1 MSKLNNHAASAMS
14 LSKQKASINSTASDA
29 DLVEPATAEASAL
42 GADGWRKLGY
52 DRYLAYFN
60 LVYLMFL
67 FFPLFINPYGGAKQ
81 VWVTLGSLVI
91 FLPLHFLSYRR
102 ERRFAIYIA
111 SSMVLLC
118 YAVTPF
124 NYGANTYLIFGVIT
138 AAYACKPKAAL
149 AFLVVS
155 LVLLELLAT
164 YLEFPISY
172 RVATPIMASM
182 LVIYTLYNRKIESN
196 NHILRLSQQEVQRL
210 AQSAERERIGRDL
223 HDVLGHTLSL
233 IVMKSE
239 LASRLMERDAQA
251 AATQIREVEKVARDA
266 LSQIRIAVSGIRLA
280 GLEAELANARLA
292 LLTADVQLHYQLAPV
307 TLASEVETVFALAV
321 REAVTNIIRHAKA
334 QRVEIELISQKN
346 SLQLHISD
354 DGSGHALGTL
364 MPGNGL
370 KGMRERLLLL
380 GGELTIDTG
389 PQGGVRL
396 SLSCP
401 KFENKNI
408 TSVLTSSD

>member
-1 MSKLNNHAASAMS
+1 MS
-14 LSKQKASINSTASDA
+14 LSNRKITSSQAAPT
-29 DLVEPATAEASAL
+29 LVEHERPTQGVRDIASN
-42 GADGWRKLGY
+42 GWRAAGK
-52 DRYLAYFN
+52 DKYLAYFN

-81 VWVTLGSLVI
+81 VWITLGSLVI

-102 ERRFAIYIA
+102 ERRAAIYIA

-138 AAYACKPKAAL
+138 AAYAFKPKTTL
-149 AFLVVS
+149 IFLGVS
-155 LVLLELLAT
+155 LALLELQAY

-172 RVATPIMASM
+172 LVATPIMASM
-182 LVIYTLYNRKIESN
+182 LVIYTLYNRKIESS

-266 LSQIRIAVSGIRLA
+266 LSQIRTAVSGIRLA
-280 GLEAELANARLA
+280 GLEAELASARLT
-292 LLTADVQLHYQLAPV
+292 LLSADVQLHYQLAPV
-307 TLASEVETVFALAV
+307 TLSSEVETVFALAV

-334 QRVEIELISQKN
+334 QRVEVELISQKN

-354 DGSGHALGTL
+354 DGSGHTLGTL
-364 MPGNGL
+364 KPGNGL
-370 KGMRERLLLL
+370 NGMRERLQLL
-380 GGELTIDTG
+380 GGDLAIDTS

-401 KFENKNI
+401 KPEK
-408 TSVLTSSD
+408 

>member
-1 MSKLNNHAASAMS
+1 MP
-14 LSKQKASINSTASDA
+14 LSKQKTSINNSASDA
-29 DLVEPATAEASAL
+29 DQVERATAGASAL
-42 GADGWRKLGY
+42 GADGWRRIGY
-52 DRYLAYFN
+52 DKYLAYFN

-102 ERRFAIYIA
+102 ERRFAIYA
-111 SSMVLLC
+111 ATSMVLLC

-155 LVLLELLAT
+155 LVLLELLA
-164 YLEFPISY
+164 YHLEFPISY

-182 LVIYTLYNRKIESN
+182 LVIYTLYNRKIERS
-196 NHILRLSQQEVQRL
+196 NHILKLSQQEVQRL

-266 LSQIRIAVSGIRLA
+266 LSQIRTAVSGIRLA

-292 LLTADVQLHYQLAPV
+292 LLSADVQLHYQLAPV
-307 TLASEVETVFALAV
+307 TLAAEVETVFALAV

-334 QRVEIELISQKN
+334 RRVEIELISQKN
-346 SLQLHISD
+346 KLQLHISD
-354 DGSGHALGTL
+354 DGNGHAIGTL
-364 MPGNGL
+364 TPGNGL

-380 GGELTIDTG
+380 GGKLTIDTG

-401 KFENKNI
+401 KLENKNA